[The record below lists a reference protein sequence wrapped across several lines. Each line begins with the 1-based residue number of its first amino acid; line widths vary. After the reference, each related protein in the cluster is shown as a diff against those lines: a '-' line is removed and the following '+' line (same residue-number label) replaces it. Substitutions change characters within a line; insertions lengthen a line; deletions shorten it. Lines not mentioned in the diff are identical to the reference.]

1 MVLASLNATFTAADD
16 CIYKFWCSDCS
27 ATVYEFVVVP
37 QIVYVL
43 CWALPYFLVMFCCC
57 AGYIERSGQDTLY
70 KYTLV
75 SISELWLHPAL
86 CHELCS
92 VLANQEC
99 SVSEEVVRNDRRG
112 RMGS

>member
-1 MVLASLNATFTAADD
+1 MLASLNATFTAADD
-16 CIYKFWCSDCS
+16 CIYKFWCTDCS

-75 SISELWLHPAL
+75 RVSELWLCP
-86 CHELCS
+86 ELCS
-92 VLANQEC
+92 GQPRMF

>member
-1 MVLASLNATFTAADD
+1 M
-16 CIYKFWCSDCS
+16 
-27 ATVYEFVVVP
+27 YEFVVVP

-75 SISELWLHPAL
+75 SISRCVL
-86 CHELCS
+86 CCVLGC
-92 VLANQEC
+92 VLARTKNVLC
-99 SVSEEVVRNDRRG
+99 V
-112 RMGS
+112 